1 MSDVKVGE
9 KNCTVT
15 KMAVKYNQESYAV
28 VVCSI
33 QPKCIFLQRVIE
45 YMGHMFAGMEKLTQ
59 EILLT
64 CIFYEKSKSL
74 PSVLGTLSTMPVN
87 KYGLFLKYLVT
98 SANNKYHS
106 LRRVISDLIG
116 TVLVAS

>member
-1 MSDVKVGE
+1 MG
-9 KNCTVT
+9 
-15 KMAVKYNQESYAV
+15 VKYNQESYAV
-28 VVCSI
+28 VVRAI
-33 QPKCIFLQRVIE
+33 QPECIFLQRVIE

-74 PSVLGTLSTMPVN
+74 PSIVGTLSTMPVN
-87 KYGLFLKYLVT
+87 KSGLFLQYLVT